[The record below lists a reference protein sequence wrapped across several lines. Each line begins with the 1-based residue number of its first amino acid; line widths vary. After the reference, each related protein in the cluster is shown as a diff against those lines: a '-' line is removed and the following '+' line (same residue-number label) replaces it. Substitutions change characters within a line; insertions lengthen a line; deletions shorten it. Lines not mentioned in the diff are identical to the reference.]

1 MKKNW
6 LIKEQTPELSAE
18 LAHKTGVSPL
28 VGQLLVNR
36 GIKTGE
42 RALRFFENSI
52 RDLPSP
58 LLMSGMEDAVSRIV
72 KAVYEGET
80 VAVYGDYDA
89 DGVTSTS
96 LLCGFFR
103 SLEMDAIYFVP
114 HRVKDGYG
122 INERAVRELSERGA
136 TLIVST
142 DCGIT
147 AVSEIETAK
156 GLGIDFI
163 ITDHHLPEEKIPD
176 AVAVVNPKLP
186 GCKYP
191 EDEKELAGV
200 GVAFNLALAVRANLR
215 EKGFFDSRE
224 EPNMAQYLDL
234 VAIGT
239 VVDRV
244 PLAGANRIMVRE
256 GIRKMRLS
264 QRPGIEAL
272 KEVSRINGGLNSD
285 DIAFRIGPRI
295 NAAGRIGGPETAVE
309 LLLSENSEEARK
321 TARQL
326 DKMNR
331 NRQQLERNAVE
342 EAASML
348 KQVPDDEQPAC
359 IVLASERWHPGI
371 IGPLAS
377 RLVERHSKPAFA
389 ISVGEDGI
397 GKGSGRT
404 VPWVNLHK
412 ALEHCAD
419 SLERYGGHAMAAGI
433 TVAECNIDKFRESLN
448 AHLKATGAGR
458 ENSVRENSC
467 VIDAKIEIE
476 NVTAKTAEQMESLEP
491 FGSGNPKPVLLLE
504 GAKIVSHNI
513 IKNSH
518 LKLFVDRGAGEKP
531 LEAMWWNAAE
541 REREIAAGG
550 KADIVFTMGMENW
563 GNRRSLSLKIVDI
576 SRGRTRNGG
585 GVGS

>member
-1 MKKNW
+1 MKENW
-6 LIKEQTPELSAE
+6 LIKEQNPELSAE
-18 LAHKTGVSPL
+18 LARKAGVSQL

-36 GIKTGE
+36 GIKTAE
-42 RALRFFENSI
+42 DAAQFFENSI
-52 RDLPSP
+52 RDLPNP

-72 KAVYEGET
+72 KAVYDGET

-103 SLEMDAIYFVP
+103 SLEMNAIYFVP

-122 INERAVRELSERGA
+122 INERAVRELGERGA
-136 TLIVST
+136 TLIIST

-147 AVSEIETAK
+147 AVSEVEAAK
-156 GLGIDFI
+156 ELGIDFI

-200 GVAFNLALAVRANLR
+200 GVAFNLALAVRASLR
-215 EKGFFDSRE
+215 EKGFFDSCD

-239 VVDRV
+239 VTDRV
-244 PLAGANRIMVRE
+244 LLAGANRIMVRE
-256 GIRKMRLS
+256 GIRRMQPSK
-264 QRPGIEAL
+264 RPGIIAL

-295 NAAGRIGGPETAVE
+295 NAAGRIGGPEIAVD
-309 LLLSENSEEARK
+309 LLLSESTEEARK

-326 DKMNR
+326 DEMNR
-331 NRQQLERNAVE
+331 NRQQLERGALE
-342 EAASML
+342 EAILML
-348 KQVPDDEQPAC
+348 EQTPGSEQSAC
-359 IVLASERWHPGI
+359 MVLASESWHPGI

-377 RLVERHSKPAFA
+377 RLVERYSKPAFA
-389 ISVGEDGI
+389 IAIGEDGTS
-397 GKGSGRT
+397 KGSGRT
-404 VPWVNLHK
+404 IPGINLHE
-412 ALEHCAD
+412 ALKHCSG
-419 SLERYGGHAMAAGI
+419 SLLRFGGHAMAAGI
-433 TVAECNIDKFRESLN
+433 TVEKSRIDSFRKQLDAYLKTNGMADDRAVRES
-448 AHLKATGAGR
+448 A
-458 ENSVRENSC
+458 C
-467 VIDAKIEIE
+467 VIDAQVNLED
-476 NVTAKTAEQMESLEP
+476 VTTGTAEQMESLEP

-504 GAKIVSHNI
+504 GVKIVSHNI

-518 LKLFVDRGAGEKP
+518 LKLFFDRGGNEKP
-531 LEAMWWNAAE
+531 LEAMWWNAAD
-541 REREIAAGG
+541 REKELVPEG
-550 KADIVFTMGMENW
+550 KVDIVFTLGIENW
-563 GNRRSLSLKIVDI
+563 GNRRRLALRMVDM
-576 SRGRTRNGG
+576 NLQ
-585 GVGS
+585 